1 MLVVVIFSYP
11 TFRNSN
17 YAVLQNY
24 VVRFFPVNEKR
35 NGSYLL
41 VRHNVGIDA
50 VKPHPVIYKAQ
61 HICAAFRP
69 VDNRLY
75 SVYSAACIF
84 NFEQRHFSELIFNT
98 DNVLQII
105 IRYAL

>member
-11 TFRNSN
+11 AFRDSN
-17 YAVLQNY
+17 YAVFKLY
-24 VVRFFPVNEKR
+24 VVCFFPVDKKR

-41 VRHNVGIDA
+41 VRHNVGIDT
-50 VKPHPVIYKAQ
+50 VKPYPVIYKAQ
-61 HICAAFRP
+61 HIYAAFRP

-84 NFEQRHFSELIFNT
+84 NFEQRHFTELIFDT

-105 IRYAL
+105 VRYAL

>member
-11 TFRNSN
+11 TFRDSD
-17 YAVLQNY
+17 YAVLQY
-24 VVRFFPVNEKR
+24 YIVRFFPVDKKR

-61 HICAAFRP
+61 HIRTAFRP

-84 NFEQRHFSELIFNT
+84 HFKLRHFTELTFDT
-98 DNVLQII
+98 DNVL
-105 IRYAL
+105 

>member
-1 MLVVVIFSYP
+1 MLDVY
-11 TFRNSN
+11 
-17 YAVLQNY
+17 
-24 VVRFFPVNEKR
+24 KR
-35 NGSYLL
+35 QVSGFAGAYNIREDSKCAGRRSSE
-41 VRHNVGIDA
+41 NITIESKEDKPGINIR
-50 VKPHPVIYKAQ
+50 VKPFTAVSYTHL